1 MIDKSFFVDMLTFGI
16 PVVENI
22 NVLEVFQIIDDN
34 AHTAGYEI
42 IILDN
47 QVGIL
52 DKNNN
57 ICACLKLVEE
67 KKGDFR
73 LMFFLT
79 DQKKVLDSAH
89 YIGSVLFVAISACAQ
104 LNYLSKDLMP
114 THKDII
120 APTGKEESEEFESD
134 FI

>member
-34 AHTAGYEI
+34 AHTAGYEM
-42 IILDN
+42 
-47 QVGIL
+47 
-52 DKNNN
+52 
-57 ICACLKLVEE
+57 VEE